1 MPLYHAPTADFQ
13 FLLKDW
19 LGLDAHYQK
28 LGIGDFDSELASEI
42 IAQGNSFCH
51 GSFANSIFYY
61 LSARK
66 SQWIVNFCH
75 LSLKFI
81 KYILT
86 CVLSIVRL
94 F

>member
-42 IAQGNSFCH
+42 IAQGAK
-51 GSFANSIFYY
+51 FALDVVAPLNREGDEEGGCAAEAWRGVAGDGRTLVSVP
-61 LSARK
+61 K
-66 SQWIVNFCH
+66 TQ
-75 LSLKFI
+75 
-81 KYILT
+81 
-86 CVLSIVRL
+86 
-94 F
+94 